1 MPNDTNANDDSKN
14 NYSNA
19 EENDQEDITD
29 VVTEVEKPEL
39 EVENSQIVNENA
51 IENQSSDDKGK
62 ISIFL
67 KLFLYVSE
75 SQISFSN
82 IYILEM
88 FYCIRSDN
96 FQ

>member
-19 EENDQEDITD
+19 EENDTEDITD

-62 ISIFL
+62 I
-67 KLFLYVSE
+67 
-75 SQISFSN
+75 
-82 IYILEM
+82 IY
-88 FYCIRSDN
+88 F
-96 FQ
+96 FF

>member
-29 VVTEVEKPEL
+29 VVTEVEKPQL

>member
-62 ISIFL
+62 IYI
-67 KLFLYVSE
+67 LFLTFSVSFW
-75 SQISFSN
+75 IPIVFSN
-82 IYILEM
+82 IRY
-88 FYCIRSDN
+88 
-96 FQ
+96 

>member
-29 VVTEVEKPEL
+29 VVTEVEKPEI

-62 ISIFL
+62 ISIF
-67 KLFLYVSE
+67 FL
-75 SQISFSN
+75 
-82 IYILEM
+82 
-88 FYCIRSDN
+88 
-96 FQ
+96 

>member
-14 NYSNA
+14 NHSNV
-19 EENDQEDITD
+19 EENDPEDITD

-62 ISIFL
+62 ISIFDRD
-67 KLFLYVSE
+67 FTSW
-75 SQISFSN
+75 S
-82 IYILEM
+82 
-88 FYCIRSDN
+88 
-96 FQ
+96 

>member
-14 NYSNA
+14 NHSNV
-19 EENDQEDITD
+19 EENDPEDITD

-62 ISIFL
+62 ITC
-67 KLFLYVSE
+67 E
-75 SQISFSN
+75 STKIKVM
-82 IYILEM
+82 L
-88 FYCIRSDN
+88 
-96 FQ
+96 

>member
-14 NYSNA
+14 NHSNA

-62 ISIFL
+62 ISIFSVG
-67 KLFLYVSE
+67 FWIPIV
-75 SQISFSN
+75 FSN
-82 IYILEM
+82 MNLNCSIVL
-88 FYCIRSDN
+88 DLNN

>member
-29 VVTEVEKPEL
+29 VVTEVEKPEI

-62 ISIFL
+62 IL
-67 KLFLYVSE
+67 T
-75 SQISFSN
+75 FSVG
-82 IYILEM
+82 
-88 FYCIRSDN
+88 F
-96 FQ
+96 

>member
-19 EENDQEDITD
+19 EENDTEDITD

-62 ISIFL
+62 ISIF
-67 KLFLYVSE
+67 
-75 SQISFSN
+75 FSN
-82 IYILEM
+82 FSCRFLNANY
-88 FYCIRSDN
+88 F
-96 FQ
+96 FQFEFELF

>member
-14 NYSNA
+14 NYSNT
-19 EENDQEDITD
+19 EENDTEDITD

-62 ISIFL
+62 TSIF
-67 KLFLYVSE
+67 FLTFPVG
-75 SQISFSN
+75 F
-82 IYILEM
+82 
-88 FYCIRSDN
+88 
-96 FQ
+96 

>member
-14 NYSNA
+14 NYSKA

-62 ISIFL
+62 ISIFSVG
-67 KLFLYVSE
+67 FWIPIV
-75 SQISFSN
+75 FSN
-82 IYILEM
+82 MNLNCSIVLDL
-88 FYCIRSDN
+88 SN
-96 FQ
+96 LQ

>member
-1 MPNDTNANDDSKN
+1 MSNNTNANDDTKN

-62 ISIFL
+62 IF
-67 KLFLYVSE
+67 
-75 SQISFSN
+75 FSN
-82 IYILEM
+82 FFCRFTFWIPIVFSNMNMNCSFVIDL
-88 FYCIRSDN
+88 SN